1 MAVKVEDV
9 NDNDI
14 DDSEED
20 DNMMTTVTRRRTC
33 KRRRA
38 GPEKRRTIEDVG
50 KENGVEEGEGND
62 SLIAEIGVVVVVLL
76 TILLIAVISKIKIKL
91 LVLIIIVYNAAAVVA
106 AIIGIV
112 VRLSVMVDGCS
123 NDCDDTRRWM
133 WREILLLKNLIR
145 ETISF
150 LVEKKR
156 GFDKMLDKIE
166 AIRFFGSFQSH

>member
-62 SLIAEIGVVVVVLL
+62 SLIAKIGVVVVVLL

-106 AIIGIV
+106 AIRGIV

-123 NDCDDTRRWM
+123 NDCDYWAGSVD
-133 WREILLLKNLIR
+133 
-145 ETISF
+145 ETVDVAGDSI
-150 LVEKKR
+150 VKKSYQR
-156 GFDKMLDKIE
+156 NHL
-166 AIRFFGSFQSH
+166 FFGRKKKVSIRCWIRSRR